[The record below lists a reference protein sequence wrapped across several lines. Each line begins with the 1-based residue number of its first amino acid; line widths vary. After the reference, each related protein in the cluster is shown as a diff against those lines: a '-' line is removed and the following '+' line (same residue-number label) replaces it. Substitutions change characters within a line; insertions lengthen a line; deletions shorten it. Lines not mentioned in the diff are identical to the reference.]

1 MNYPAASYW
10 VSLKAMNAPRG
21 GELPQEVLNQRKE
34 ETIMTE
40 NKTEQP
46 HKLSMTNTKQE
57 MLKTYNAL
65 LKQLQ
70 EKKEEELK
78 PELKVEEK
86 KAKEVLKVASSLSS
100 EGVVKGISI
109 LKLDMSKMLTQISD
123 KLEDEVTKLDDIQ
136 KAIDIKEEELKE
148 LFEIE
153 KSAATLAALIE
164 AQNQKRQEYEF
175 EIAQRKNDLTQEIEK
190 TRTEWK
196 TEKEK
201 YEMETKEQNSAEKK
215 NSEREKEEFQYT
227 FKREQ
232 QLLKDEFEDEK
243 AKLEREIQ
251 LKREQMEKDLEESE
265 KAISEKEGDLNE
277 LRQKVGAFPKELE
290 TAVSKA
296 VKETAE
302 KITTEAT
309 NKEQLLNKEFEGEQR
324 VLTTRIESLEKTV
337 KEQTEQISKLSGQ
350 LEKSYQKVE
359 DIAVKAIDG
368 SSNLK
373 SLANLQQIMA
383 DQSKKQE

>member
-1 MNYPAASYW
+1 
-10 VSLKAMNAPRG
+10 
-21 GELPQEVLNQRKE
+21 
-34 ETIMTE
+34 MTE

-46 HKLSMTNTKQE
+46 HKLSMSNTKQE

-78 PELKVEEK
+78 PEQKVEEK
-86 KAKEVLKVASSLSS
+86 RAKEVLEVASSLSS
-100 EGVVKGISI
+100 EGVVKGISS

-123 KLEDEVTKLDDIQ
+123 KLEDEVTKLNGIQ

-164 AQNQKRQEYEF
+164 AQNQKRQEYES
-175 EIAQRKNDLTQEIEK
+175 EMVQRKEDLTREIEE
-190 TRTEWK
+190 TRTEWE

-201 YEMETKEQNSAEKK
+201 YEMETKEQNSVEKK
-215 NSEREKEEFQYT
+215 KREREKEEFQYT

-251 LKREQMEKDLEESE
+251 LKREQMEKELTERET
-265 KAISEKEGDLNE
+265 AIREKEGELNE
-277 LRQKVGAFPKELE
+277 LRQKVGASPKELE
-290 TAVSKA
+290 TVVNKA

-302 KITTEAT
+302 RITIEAT
-309 NKEQLLNKEFEGEQR
+309 NKEQLLNKEFEGERR

-337 KEQTEQISKLSGQ
+337 KDQTEQISKLSGQ

-359 DIAVKAIDG
+359 DIAVKAIEG
-368 SSNLK
+368 SSNLQ
-373 SLANLQQIMA
+373 SLSNLQQMMA
-383 DQSKKQE
+383 DQSKRQE

>member
-1 MNYPAASYW
+1 
-10 VSLKAMNAPRG
+10 
-21 GELPQEVLNQRKE
+21 
-34 ETIMTE
+34 MTE

-46 HKLSMTNTKQE
+46 HKLSMSNTKQE

-78 PELKVEEK
+78 PEQKVEERR
-86 KAKEVLKVASSLSS
+86 AKEVLKVASSLSS
-100 EGVVKGISI
+100 EGVVKGISS

-123 KLEDEVTKLDDIQ
+123 KLEDEVTRLNGIQ

-164 AQNQKRQEYEF
+164 AQNQKRQEYES
-175 EIAQRKNDLTQEIEK
+175 EMTRRKEDLTQEIEE
-190 TRTEWK
+190 TRTEWE

-201 YEMETKEQNSAEKK
+201 YEMETREQNSAEKK
-215 NSEREKEEFQYT
+215 KREREKEEFQYT

-251 LKREQMEKDLEESE
+251 LKREQMEKELAERE
-265 KAISEKEGDLNE
+265 KAISEKEGELNE
-277 LRQKVGAFPKELE
+277 LRQKVSAFPKELE
-290 TAVSKA
+290 TAVNKA

-302 KITTEAT
+302 KITIEAT
-309 NKEQLLNKEFEGEQR
+309 NKNQLLNKEFEGERR

-359 DIAVKAIDG
+359 GIAVKAIEG
-368 SSNLK
+368 SSNLQ
-373 SLANLQQIMA
+373 SLSNLQQMMA

>member
-1 MNYPAASYW
+1 
-10 VSLKAMNAPRG
+10 
-21 GELPQEVLNQRKE
+21 
-34 ETIMTE
+34 MTE

-46 HKLSMTNTKQE
+46 HKLSMSNTKQE

-70 EKKEEELK
+70 EKKEEELN
-78 PELKVEEK
+78 PEQKVEEK
-86 KAKEVLKVASSLSS
+86 KAKEILDVASSLSS
-100 EGVVKGISI
+100 EGVVKGISS

-123 KLEDEVTKLDDIQ
+123 KLEDEVIRLNGVQ
-136 KAIDIKEEELKE
+136 KAIDIKDEELKE

-164 AQNQKRQEYEF
+164 AQNQKRQEYES
-175 EIAQRKNDLTQEIEK
+175 EMTQRKGDLTQEIEK
-190 TRTEWK
+190 TRTEWEI
-196 TEKEK
+196 EKEK
-201 YEMETKEQNSAEKK
+201 YEMETREQNSAEKK
-215 NSEREKEEFQYT
+215 KREREKEEFQYT

-251 LKREQMEKDLEESE
+251 LKREQMEKDLAERE
-265 KAISEKEGDLNE
+265 KAISEKEGELNE
-277 LRQKVGAFPKELE
+277 LRQKVGALPKELE
-290 TAVSKA
+290 TAVNKA

-309 NKEQLLNKEFEGEQR
+309 NKEQLLNKGFEGER
-324 VLTTRIESLEKTV
+324 SVFTTRIESLEKTV

-373 SLANLQQIMA
+373 SLANLQQMMA